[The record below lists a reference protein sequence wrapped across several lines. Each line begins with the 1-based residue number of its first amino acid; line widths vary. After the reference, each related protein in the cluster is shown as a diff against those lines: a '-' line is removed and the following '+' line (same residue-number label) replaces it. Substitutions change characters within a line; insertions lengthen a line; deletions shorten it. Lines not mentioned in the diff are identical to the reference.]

1 MKSNKHAFLI
11 VIILCGMFV
20 VYPTWAHDRTD
31 EGKLLPKL
39 YPAPEFTG
47 LKKWI
52 NSREIKSMHDL
63 RGKVV
68 LSMHDL
74 RGKVVLIDFWTF
86 GCINCIHT
94 LPHVQKWHK
103 TYKDKGLV
111 VLGIHAPEFD
121 YERKIKNVREAVNKY
136 GLTFPVAI
144 DNGFKLWR
152 AYKNRFWPAMYLIDK
167 GGTVRYMHFGEGRYK
182 ETEAAIVNLLNKKYP
197 TS

>member
-1 MKSNKHAFLI
+1 MKSIKSAFLL
-11 VIILCGMFV
+11 IILLVGLFIT
-20 VYPTWAHDRTD
+20 YSAWAHDRTD
-31 EGKLLPKL
+31 ESKLLPKL

-47 LKKWI
+47 LKNWV
-52 NSREIKSMHDL
+52 NSPDIQSM
-63 RGKVV
+63 R
-68 LSMHDL
+68 DL

-94 LPHVQKWHK
+94 LPHVQKWHQ
-103 TYKDKGLV
+103 TYKDQGLV

-121 YERKIKNVREAVNKY
+121 YERKLNNVMGAVNKY
-136 GLTFPVAI
+136 GLTFPIAI

-167 GGTVRYMHFGEGRYK
+167 EGIVRYMHFGEGRYK
-182 ETEAAIVNLLNKKYP
+182 ETEAAIVDLLNKKYP